1 MHPREVVRV
10 GVTGHR
16 PGRIAD
22 LVAAQNA
29 VVRALD
35 QLKSRA
41 SKMVVYTG
49 GATGFDQWMA
59 RECVVRR
66 IPFELVLPCQ
76 PELFSAFWRM
86 ENRMMLA
93 ELCRRAVDVQVI
105 HEDLTPSE
113 VTPAMYHARN
123 AAIVKM
129 TDWLVAFWDGRQYG
143 GTWQTIAHAL
153 ADGKRVFNAF
163 TGFEP
168 LGLEV
173 VA

>member
-1 MHPREVVRV
+1 MRPRELVRV

-16 PGRIAD
+16 PGRIGD
-22 LVAAQNA
+22 QVAAQQA

-35 QLKSRA
+35 EMKSRTP
-41 SKMVVYTG
+41 KMVVVTG

-93 ELCRRAVDVQVI
+93 ELARRAVDVQVI
-105 HEDLTPSE
+105 YQDLTPSE
-113 VTPAMYHARN
+113 VTPAIYHARN

-129 TDWLVAFWDGRQYG
+129 TDWLVAFWDGRQHG
-143 GTWQTIAHAL
+143 GTWQTIARAL
-153 ADGKRVFNAF
+153 AEGKPVFNAF

-168 LGLEV
+168 LALEV
-173 VA
+173 AA

>member
-16 PGRIAD
+16 PGRIRD
-22 LVAAQNA
+22 LVAAQRA
-29 VVRALD
+29 VLRALN
-35 QLKSRA
+35 QLKSSA
-41 SKMVVYTG
+41 PKMVVYTG

-66 IPFELVLPCQ
+66 IPFELVLPCR

-93 ELCRRAVDVQVI
+93 ELCRRAVDVRVI
-105 HEDLTPSE
+105 QEDLTPSE

-129 TDWLVAFWDGRQYG
+129 TDWLVAFWDGRHYG

-153 ADGKRVFNAF
+153 ADGQRVFNAF

-168 LGLEV
+168 VGIEV